1 MIGSNIF
8 ARDKNHNPVL
18 QPHHGSAARGRGA
31 LLLDAP
37 GSAALNIPGSMLQP
51 HIQVNGGTPATM
63 TMTRGHALGGRS
75 AGMDAFQWLASIKV
89 SERREESASGQ
100 ESRVSS
106 GERAE
111 EPDESVAPSQKRT
124 RSESRMREGDG
135 TQSLQDE

>member
-1 MIGSNIF
+1 
-8 ARDKNHNPVL
+8 
-18 QPHHGSAARGRGA
+18 
-31 LLLDAP
+31 
-37 GSAALNIPGSMLQP
+37 
-51 HIQVNGGTPATM
+51 
-63 TMTRGHALGGRS
+63 
-75 AGMDAFQWLASIKV
+75 MDAFQWLASIKV